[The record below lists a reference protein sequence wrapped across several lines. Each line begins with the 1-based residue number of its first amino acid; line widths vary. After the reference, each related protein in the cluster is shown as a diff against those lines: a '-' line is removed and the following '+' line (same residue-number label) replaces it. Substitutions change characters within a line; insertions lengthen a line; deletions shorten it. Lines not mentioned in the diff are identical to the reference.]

1 MHRPPLPKILA
12 AGLALALVW
21 ALGASYLIVFHDDV
35 LAGFVARQGAMRD
48 AYEARLAELQDRL
61 DRTHRDRAG
70 AESSLAERVA
80 AALERQAELERR
92 QAALANLG
100 SQSLGSQSLGSQS
113 LGSQSL
119 GSQSLGSQSLG
130 SQSLGSEGLG
140 SQIPDP
146 LTTGALPSK
155 RDDEFRLRPAEAGAP
170 ARFPSPALPRR
181 SALDAET
188 GLIRLEARLDGVRAA
203 QGARLAQLVERAGDT
218 VRRLRGLIGRTG
230 LDPDRFDRSAAGT
243 GGPLVPL
250 DAGALDGIAFET
262 GFDTHFDTRLALA
275 RRALDDGVRLHQFAA
290 TLPLGRPIRGQP
302 TVSSPFGTRLDPFT
316 RGLALHTGLDLKAEY
331 GEPARATAPGRVS
344 AAEFAG
350 GYGNMVEIDH
360 GHGVVTR
367 FGHLARIAVRP
378 GQRVA
383 AGDVLG
389 LVGSTGRSTGAHL
402 HYETRI
408 DGEPVDPQRFLEAG
422 ADLAAARSTD

>member
-61 DRTHRDRAG
+61 DRTRRDRAG

-92 QAALANLG
+92 QAALADLG
-100 SQSLGSQSLGSQS
+100 SQSLGSP
-113 LGSQSL
+113 
-119 GSQSLGSQSLG
+119 
-130 SQSLGSEGLG
+130 
-140 SQIPDP
+140 IPDP
-146 LTTGALPSK
+146 LTTGALPS
-155 RDDEFRLRPAEAGAP
+155 RLDDGFRLRPAESGTP

-181 SALDAET
+181 SARDAET
-188 GLIRLEARLDGVRAA
+188 GLIRLEARLDGLGAA
-203 QGARLAQLVERAGDT
+203 QGARLAQVVERAGDT

-230 LDPDRFDRSAAGT
+230 FDPDRFDRAAAGT

-250 DAGALDGIAFET
+250 DAAALDGPGYEKRFET
-262 GFDTHFDTRLALA
+262 RFDTRFDTRLALA
-275 RRALDDGVRLHQFAA
+275 RRALDDGARLHQLAA

-302 TVSSPFGTRLDPFT
+302 VVSSPFGTRLDPFT

-389 LVGSTGRSTGAHL
+389 MVGSTGRSTGAHL

-408 DGEPVDPQRFLEAG
+408 DGDPVDPQRFLEAG
-422 ADLAAARSTD
+422 ADLPAALQTD

>member
-12 AGLALALVW
+12 AGFALALIW

-61 DRTHRDRAG
+61 DRAGRDRAG
-70 AESSLAERVA
+70 AETSLAERVA

-92 QAALANLG
+92 QAALATLG
-100 SQSLGSQSLGSQS
+100 AQVS
-113 LGSQSL
+113 
-119 GSQSLGSQSLG
+119 
-130 SQSLGSEGLG
+130 
-140 SQIPDP
+140 DP
-146 LTTGALPSK
+146 LTTGALPRPEADPDGFS
-155 RDDEFRLRPAEAGAP
+155 LRPAEAGT
-170 ARFPSPALPRR
+170 RSRLPALPRR
-181 SALDAET
+181 SAIDAET
-188 GLIRLEARLDGVRAA
+188 GLIRLEARLDGLRAA
-203 QGARLAQLVERAGDT
+203 QGERLARVVERAGDT

-230 LDPDRFDRSAAGT
+230 LDPDRLDRAAAGGT

-250 DAGALDGIAFET
+250 GPDILDGAGIANSFASNL
-262 GFDTHFDTRLALA
+262 DLA
-275 RRALDDGVRLHQFAA
+275 RRTLGDGERLHQLVAA
-290 TLPLGRPIRGQP
+290 LPFGRPTRGEP
-302 TVSSPFGTRLDPFT
+302 VVSSPFGTRLDPFT
-316 RGLALHTGLDLKAEY
+316 RGLALHTGLDLRAES

-344 AAEFAG
+344 AADYAG

-367 FGHLARIAVRP
+367 FGHLARILVRP

-383 AGDVLG
+383 AGDVVG

-422 ADLAAARSTD
+422 GDLAAVLATD

>member
-92 QAALANLG
+92 QAALAN
-100 SQSLGSQSLGSQS
+100 
-113 LGSQSL
+113 
-119 GSQSLGSQSLG
+119 LGSQSLG

>member
-92 QAALANLG
+92 QAALAN
-100 SQSLGSQSLGSQS
+100 
-113 LGSQSL
+113 
-119 GSQSLGSQSLG
+119 LG

-262 GFDTHFDTRLALA
+262 GFDTHFDTRLALV

-422 ADLAAARSTD
+422 ADLAAARPTD

>member
-12 AGLALALVW
+12 AGFAFALIW

-61 DRTHRDRAG
+61 DRAGRDRAG
-70 AESSLAERVA
+70 AETSLAERVA

-92 QAALANLG
+92 QAALATLG
-100 SQSLGSQSLGSQS
+100 AQVS
-113 LGSQSL
+113 
-119 GSQSLGSQSLG
+119 
-130 SQSLGSEGLG
+130 
-140 SQIPDP
+140 DP
-146 LTTGALPSK
+146 LTTGALPRPDADPDGFS
-155 RDDEFRLRPAEAGAP
+155 LRPPEAGP
-170 ARFPSPALPRR
+170 RPRLPALPRR
-181 SALDAET
+181 SAIDAET
-188 GLIRLEARLDGVRAA
+188 GLIRLEARLDGLRAA
-203 QGARLAQLVERAGDT
+203 QGERLARVVERAGDT

-230 LDPDRFDRSAAGT
+230 LDPDRLDRAAAGGT

-250 DAGALDGIAFET
+250 GPDMLDGAGVANSFASNL
-262 GFDTHFDTRLALA
+262 DLA
-275 RRALDDGVRLHQFAA
+275 RRTLGDGERLHQLVA
-290 TLPLGRPIRGQP
+290 TLPLGRPTRGEP
-302 TVSSPFGTRLDPFT
+302 VVSSPFGTRLDPFT
-316 RGLALHTGLDLKAEY
+316 RGLALHTGLDLKAES
-331 GEPARATAPGRVS
+331 GEPTRATAPGRVS
-344 AAEFAG
+344 AADFAG

-367 FGHLARIAVRP
+367 FGHLARIFVRT

-383 AGDVLG
+383 AGDVVG

-422 ADLAAARSTD
+422 GDLAAVLATD

>member
-12 AGLALALVW
+12 AGLALALLW

-48 AYEARLAELQDRL
+48 AYEARLTELRDRL
-61 DRTHRDRAG
+61 DRAGRDRAG

-92 QAALANLG
+92 QAALA
-100 SQSLGSQSLGSQS
+100 
-113 LGSQSL
+113 
-119 GSQSLGSQSLG
+119 
-130 SQSLGSEGLG
+130 GLG
-140 SQIPDP
+140 AQINDP
-146 LTTGALPSK
+146 LTTGALP
-155 RDDEFRLRPAEAGAP
+155 RPDEGPDAFGLRPAEAGAP
-170 ARFPSPALPRR
+170 PRLPALPRR
-181 SALDAET
+181 SAIDAET
-188 GLIRLEARLDGVRAA
+188 GLIRLEARLDGLGTA
-203 QGARLAQLVERAGDT
+203 QGERLARVVVRAGDT

-230 LDPDRFDRSAAGT
+230 LDPDRLDRTAETGT

-250 DAGALDGIAFET
+250 DARALDGTSFASGFESNL
-262 GFDTHFDTRLALA
+262 DLA
-275 RRALDDGVRLHQFAA
+275 RRTLGDGERLHRLAA
-290 TLPLGRPIRGQP
+290 ALPLARPIRGEP
-302 TVSSPFGTRLDPFT
+302 VVSSPFGTRLDPFT
-316 RGLALHTGLDLKAEY
+316 RGLALHTGLDLKAES

-344 AAEFAG
+344 AADYAG

-367 FGHLARIAVRP
+367 FGHLARILVRP

-383 AGDVLG
+383 AGDVVG
-389 LVGSTGRSTGAHL
+389 AVGSTGRSTGAHL

-408 DGEPVDPQRFLEAG
+408 DGEPVDPQRFLDAG
-422 ADLAAARSTD
+422 GDLAAALATD

>member
-1 MHRPPLPKILA
+1 MHRPLPPKLLA
-12 AGLALALVW
+12 AGFALALLW

-48 AYEARLAELQDRL
+48 AYEARLAELRDRL
-61 DRTHRDRAG
+61 DRAGRDRVG

-92 QAALANLG
+92 QAALA
-100 SQSLGSQSLGSQS
+100 
-113 LGSQSL
+113 
-119 GSQSLGSQSLG
+119 
-130 SQSLGSEGLG
+130 GLG
-140 SQIPDP
+140 VQPPDP
-146 LTTGALPSK
+146 LTTGALP
-155 RDDEFRLRPAEAGAP
+155 RPDDGPDGFDLRPAEAGAP
-170 ARFPSPALPRR
+170 SRFPALPRR
-181 SALDAET
+181 SAIDAET
-188 GLIRLEARLDGVRAA
+188 GLIRLEARLDGLRAA
-203 QGARLAQLVERAGDT
+203 QGERLARVVERAGDT

-230 LDPDRFDRSAAGT
+230 LDPDRLDPTTAGT

-250 DAGALDGIAFET
+250 DARALDGFAT
-262 GFDTHFDTRLALA
+262 GFASNLDLA
-275 RRALDDGVRLHQFAA
+275 RRALDDGARLHRLAA
-290 TLPLGRPIRGQP
+290 ALPLGRPTGGEP
-302 TVSSPFGTRLDPFT
+302 VVSSPFGTRLDPFT
-316 RGLALHTGLDLKAEY
+316 RGLALHTGLDLKAES

-344 AAEFAG
+344 AADYAG

-367 FGHLARIAVRP
+367 FGHLARILVRP
-378 GQRVA
+378 GQRVV
-383 AGDVLG
+383 AGDVVG

-422 ADLAAARSTD
+422 GDLAAALATD

>member
-12 AGLALALVW
+12 AGLALAFVW
-21 ALGASYLIVFHDDV
+21 ALGASYLVVFHDDV

-92 QAALANLG
+92 QAALAN
-100 SQSLGSQSLGSQS
+100 
-113 LGSQSL
+113 
-119 GSQSLGSQSLG
+119 LGSQSLG

-262 GFDTHFDTRLALA
+262 GFDTHFDTRLALV

>member
-12 AGLALALVW
+12 AGFALALIW

-61 DRTHRDRAG
+61 DRAGRDRAG
-70 AESSLAERVA
+70 AETSLAERVA

-92 QAALANLG
+92 QAALATLG
-100 SQSLGSQSLGSQS
+100 AQVS
-113 LGSQSL
+113 
-119 GSQSLGSQSLG
+119 
-130 SQSLGSEGLG
+130 
-140 SQIPDP
+140 DP
-146 LTTGALPSK
+146 LTTGALPRPEADPDGFS
-155 RDDEFRLRPAEAGAP
+155 LRPAEAGTRP
-170 ARFPSPALPRR
+170 RLPTLPRR
-181 SALDAET
+181 SAIDAET
-188 GLIRLEARLDGVRAA
+188 GLIRLEARLDGLRAA
-203 QGARLAQLVERAGDT
+203 QGERLARVVERAGDT

-230 LDPDRFDRSAAGT
+230 LDPDRLDRAAAGGT

-250 DAGALDGIAFET
+250 GPDMLDGAGVAN
-262 GFDTHFDTRLALA
+262 GFASNLDLA
-275 RRALDDGVRLHQFAA
+275 RRTLGDGERLHQLVAA
-290 TLPLGRPIRGQP
+290 LPLGRPTRGEP
-302 TVSSPFGTRLDPFT
+302 VVSSPFGTRLDPFT
-316 RGLALHTGLDLKAEY
+316 RGLALHTGLDLRAES

-344 AAEFAG
+344 AADYAG
-350 GYGNMVEIDH
+350 GYGNMVEVDH

-367 FGHLARIAVRP
+367 FGHLARILVRP

-383 AGDVLG
+383 AGDVVG

-422 ADLAAARSTD
+422 GDLAAVLATD